1 MLIRKE
7 YLILKQSFYLGQSN
21 LNTKSAGDT
30 LNISLGRD
38 QSIIVERT
46 KIKDF
51 AKKSFLSGNTTE
63 TNAYAISI
71 KNNKNLPVHVNV
83 QDHIP
88 VSSNKSIEVFDFEA
102 KSGSIHP
109 ESRIVTWNLQIKPKT
124 EQIVELRYSVKRPSN
139 QSVRLE

>member
-1 MLIRKE
+1 M
-7 YLILKQSFYLGQSN
+7 
-21 LNTKSAGDT
+21 
-30 LNISLGRD
+30 
-38 QSIIVERT
+38 
-46 KIKDF
+46 
-51 AKKSFLSGNTTE
+51 SGNTTE

-109 ESRIVTWNLQIKPKT
+109 ESRIVSWDLQIKPKT
-124 EQIVELRYSVKRPSN
+124 EQIVELRYSVKHPSN